1 MFNASLNA
9 VRIFQFVGGLRSFPV
24 YNAKVERLSLVVI
37 ELRGSI
43 KNDDYVKGILIT
55 F

>member
-1 MFNASLNA
+1 MFNASSNA
-9 VRIFQFVGGLRSFPV
+9 VRIFQFEGGLMSFPV
-24 YNAKVERLSLVVI
+24 YNAKVERLGLVLI

-43 KNDDYVKGILIT
+43 KNDDYVKGILIK